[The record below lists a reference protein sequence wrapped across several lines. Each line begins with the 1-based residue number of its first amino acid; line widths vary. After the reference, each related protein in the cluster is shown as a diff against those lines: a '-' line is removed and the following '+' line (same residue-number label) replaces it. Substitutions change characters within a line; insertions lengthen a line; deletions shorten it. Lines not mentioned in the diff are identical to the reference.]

1 MKLIEMVVEPTLI
14 FNHLIIDTGKRKVYY
29 EHRAEDSKRGCYFN
43 VNTPK
48 TPASNRQ
55 VPMLDFVKEAF

>member
-29 EHRAEDSKRGCYFN
+29 TKEPSTQTSTFFIEFT
-43 VNTPK
+43 NTHPK
-48 TPASNRQ
+48 SDDQTDLP
-55 VPMLDFVKEAF
+55 